1 MKLNNLQILRGIS
14 ALLVCCFHFR
24 ETINLPGLNLG
35 DILFKKGSIGV
46 PVFFIISGFI
56 MAFTTQ
62 KINFSKDSF
71 QQITLFYKRR
81 VIRIVPLY
89 YLLTFAAMIPGG
101 GFFLYFHGAGLY
113 ELIHSLL
120 FLPTKKEFPVLFL
133 GWSLNFEMFF
143 YLIFGLSL
151 FFKEKR
157 YYFIAGFFIL
167 TSILGYFIH
176 FESPYLRMVTH
187 SLNLYFVV
195 GILFSLLLNRFTIPK
210 TWAAL
215 LSVTGI
221 ILFTLV
227 LLSIIPIDN
236 DMVKLAIISLFVFS
250 FLTFDYVFQF
260 KGNKAFIFLGDIS
273 YSLYLSHP
281 FVEIALKRFKVE
293 GYLSFPFF
301 LFKIAMVV
309 IVASLLYYLVEKRVT
324 NYLKIKL
331 KA

>member
-1 MKLNNLQILRGIS
+1 MKLNNIQILRGIA

-35 DILFKKGSIGV
+35 NILFNKGSIGV

-81 VIRIVPLY
+81 LIRIVPLY
-89 YLLTFAAMIPGG
+89 YLLTFAVIIPGG
-101 GFFLYFHGAGLY
+101 GLLIYFHGAGLY

-120 FLPTKKEFPVLFL
+120 FLPTQKEFPVLFL

-157 YYFIAGFFIL
+157 YYFIVGFFIL
-167 TSILGYFIH
+167 TTILGYCIH
-176 FESPYLRMVTH
+176 FDSPYLKMVTH

-195 GILFSLLLNRFTIPK
+195 GILFALLLNKYTVPK
-210 TWAAL
+210 KWAAIV
-215 LSVTGI
+215 SVTGI
-221 ILFTLV
+221 TSFILV
-227 LLSIIPIDN
+227 LLSIIPISN
-236 DMVKLAIISLFVFS
+236 DWLKLAIISMFVFS
-250 FLTFDYVFQF
+250 FLTFDYIFHF
-260 KGNKAFIFLGDIS
+260 EGNKFLIFLGDIS

-281 FVEIALKRFKVE
+281 FIEIVLKRFKVE
-293 GYLSFPFF
+293 GYLNIPFF
-301 LFKIAMVV
+301 LLKIALV
-309 IVASLLYYLVEKRVT
+309 IILASVLYYFVEKRVT
-324 NYLKIKL
+324 HYLKIKL
-331 KA
+331 NA

>member
-1 MKLNNLQILRGIS
+1 MKLNNIQILRGIS

-35 DILFKKGSIGV
+35 DILFNKGSIGV

-62 KINFSKDSF
+62 RINFSRDSF

-89 YLLTFAAMIPGG
+89 YLLTFAIMIPGG
-101 GFFLYFHGAGLY
+101 SFFLYFHGAGLY

-157 YYFIAGFFIL
+157 YYFIVGFFIL
-167 TSILGYFIH
+167 ATMLGYCVH
-176 FESPYLRMVTH
+176 FDSPYLKMVTH

-195 GILFSLLLNRFTIPK
+195 GILFALLMNQYTVPK
-210 TWAAL
+210 KWAAKD
-215 LSVTGI
+215 S
-221 ILFTLV
+221 
-227 LLSIIPIDN
+227 
-236 DMVKLAIISLFVFS
+236 
-250 FLTFDYVFQF
+250 
-260 KGNKAFIFLGDIS
+260 
-273 YSLYLSHP
+273 
-281 FVEIALKRFKVE
+281 
-293 GYLSFPFF
+293 
-301 LFKIAMVV
+301 
-309 IVASLLYYLVEKRVT
+309 
-324 NYLKIKL
+324 
-331 KA
+331 

>member
-1 MKLNNLQILRGIS
+1 MKLNNIQILRGIS

-24 ETINLPGLNLG
+24 DTINFPGSAIG

-62 KINFSKDSF
+62 KINFSTNSF

-89 YLLTFAAMIPGG
+89 YLLTLAAMIPGG
-101 GFFLYFHGAGLY
+101 SFLLYFYGDGLY
-113 ELIHSLL
+113 ELTHSLL
-120 FLPTKKEFPVLFL
+120 FLPTRKGFPVLFL

-157 YYFIAGFFIL
+157 YYFIVVFFIL
-167 TSILGYFIH
+167 TTILGYSIH
-176 FESPYLRMVTH
+176 FDSPYLKMVTN

-195 GILFSLLLNRFTIPK
+195 GIIFALLLNKHTVSK
-210 TWAAL
+210 KWAAIV
-215 LSVTGI
+215 SVIGI
-221 ILFTLV
+221 TSFILV
-227 LLSIIPIDN
+227 LLSIIPIGN
-236 DMVKLAIISLFVFS
+236 DWVKLAIISTFVFS
-250 FLTFDYVFQF
+250 FLTFDYVFHF
-260 KGNKAFIFLGDIS
+260 EGNKFLIFLGDIS

-281 FVEIALKRFKVE
+281 FVEIVLKRFKIE
-293 GYLSFPFF
+293 GYLNIPFF
-301 LFKIAMVV
+301 LLKIVLV
-309 IVASLLYYLVEKRVT
+309 IIVASLLYYFIEKRVT
-324 NYLKIKL
+324 HYLKIKL

>member
-1 MKLNNLQILRGIS
+1 MKLNNIQILRGIA

-35 DILFKKGSIGV
+35 DILFNKGSIGV

-56 MAFTTQ
+56 VAFTTQ

-81 VIRIVPLY
+81 LIRIVPLY
-89 YLLTFAAMIPGG
+89 YLLTFAVIIPGG
-101 GFFLYFHGAGLY
+101 GLLIYFHGAGLY

-120 FLPTKKEFPVLFL
+120 FLPTQKEFPVLFL

-157 YYFIAGFFIL
+157 YYFIVGFFIL
-167 TSILGYFIH
+167 TTILGYCIH
-176 FESPYLRMVTH
+176 FDSPYLKMVTH

-195 GILFSLLLNRFTIPK
+195 GILFALLLNKYTVSK
-210 TWAAL
+210 KWAAIV
-215 LSVTGI
+215 SVTGI
-221 ILFTLV
+221 TSFILV
-227 LLSIIPIDN
+227 LLSIIPISN
-236 DMVKLAIISLFVFS
+236 DWLKLAIISMFVFS
-250 FLTFDYVFQF
+250 FLTFDYIFHF
-260 KGNKAFIFLGDIS
+260 EGNKFLIFLGDIS

-281 FVEIALKRFKVE
+281 FIEIVLKRFKVE
-293 GYLSFPFF
+293 GYLNIPFF
-301 LFKIAMVV
+301 LLKIALV
-309 IVASLLYYLVEKRVT
+309 IILASVLYYFVEKRVT
-324 NYLKIKL
+324 HYLKIKL
-331 KA
+331 NA